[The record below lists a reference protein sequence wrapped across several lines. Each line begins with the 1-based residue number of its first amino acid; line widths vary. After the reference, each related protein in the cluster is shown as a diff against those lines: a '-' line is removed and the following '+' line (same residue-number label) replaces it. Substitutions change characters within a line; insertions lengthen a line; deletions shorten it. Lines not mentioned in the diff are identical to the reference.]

1 MPPKK
6 PAQCGLAIPCR
17 HIGGIDDP
25 ADATGSEAEIL
36 AEFEIAYGHMKRR
49 IDAFLALPVEKMDAA
64 ELKKQIIAS
73 GEMHD

>member
-6 PAQCGLAIPCR
+6 PAQCGLAIPFR
-17 HIGGIDDP
+17 HWGIDDP
-25 ADATGSEAEIL
+25 ADAIGNKAEIL